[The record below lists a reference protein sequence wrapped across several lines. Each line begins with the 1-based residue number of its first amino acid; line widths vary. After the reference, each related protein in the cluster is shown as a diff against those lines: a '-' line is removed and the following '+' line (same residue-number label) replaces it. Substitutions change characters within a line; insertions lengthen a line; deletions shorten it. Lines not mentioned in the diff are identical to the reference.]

1 MASRLQKIT
10 LLPALVMFV
19 LSILFAWVSLIVVD
33 LSLKQGLL
41 ILIMSLFIGG
51 LTYSVYWGYSWFW
64 SKKIHESKNGL
75 LFNILS
81 HNKLLVIIFLI
92 LGLATF
98 VWVFQLVF
106 NDIFVWNKELGPIFF
121 GSRTGEPIS
130 LGIGMKL
137 VYYFF
142 IGLTFL
148 LFGLVLLVHNFR
160 SCPFY
165 FGYLGSIYRKRNHFS
180 LKCFKCPLEKDCRMT
195 DRRGVRLKGE

>member
-1 MASRLQKIT
+1 MANRLQKIT
-10 LLPALVMFV
+10 ILPAFILFV
-19 LSILFAWVSLIVVD
+19 LSISFACVSLIVVD

-51 LTYSVYWGYSWFW
+51 LTYSIYWGYSWFW
-64 SKKIHESKNGL
+64 SKKIHESNNSL

-81 HNKLLVIIFLI
+81 HNKLLIIIFLM

-98 VWVFQLVF
+98 VWVFQLVW
-106 NDIFVWNKELGPIFF
+106 NDIFFWKKDLGLIFF

-130 LGIGMKL
+130 LGIGMKV

-148 LFGLVLLVHNFR
+148 LFGSVLLVHNFR
-160 SCPFY
+160 SCPFF
-165 FGYLGSIYRKRNHFS
+165 FGYLGSIYRKNNNFS

-195 DRRGVRLKGE
+195 DNRSRIQK

>member
-10 LLPALVMFV
+10 LLPAFIMFL
-19 LSILFAWVSLIVVD
+19 LSILFGGVSLTIGD

-41 ILIMSLFIGG
+41 LLIMSLFIGG

-92 LGLATF
+92 LGLTTF

-106 NDIFVWNKELGPIFF
+106 NDIFVWNKELVQSF
-121 GSRTGEPIS
+121 
-130 LGIGMKL
+130 L
-137 VYYFF
+137 VQ
-142 IGLTFL
+142 GQVNL
-148 LFGLVLLVHNFR
+148 LA
-160 SCPFY
+160 
-165 FGYLGSIYRKRNHFS
+165 
-180 LKCFKCPLEKDCRMT
+180 
-195 DRRGVRLKGE
+195 